1 MKFLRLLPFVVTA
14 LVVFA
19 GCSTALST
27 RKATDL
33 APFRKVYVET
43 RLADNHR
50 LDAQIAAALNALGY
64 EATFGF
70 ATMRPPGV
78 NAIVSYTDRWEWD
91 FKDYMIEFRVEV
103 RDARNDKPLG
113 TGSYYQA
120 SLKTKSSA
128 EVVRLVIEPLFK
140 K

>member
-1 MKFLRLLPFVVTA
+1 MKFLRLLPFTVAA
-14 LVVFA
+14 LVALA

-27 RKATDL
+27 RKAVDL
-33 APFRKVYVET
+33 APFRRVYVET

-120 SLKTKSSA
+120 SLKTKPSA

>member
-1 MKFLRLLPFVVTA
+1 
-14 LVVFA
+14 
-19 GCSTALST
+19 
-27 RKATDL
+27 
-33 APFRKVYVET
+33 
-43 RLADNHR
+43 
-50 LDAQIAAALNALGY
+50 
-64 EATFGF
+64 
-70 ATMRPPGV
+70 
-78 NAIVSYTDRWEWD
+78 VSYTDRWEWD

>member
-1 MKFLRLLPFVVTA
+1 MKFLRLLPFVVAA
-14 LVVFA
+14 LFVLT
-19 GCSTALST
+19 GCATALST
-27 RKATDL
+27 RKAVDL
-33 APFRKVYVET
+33 APFQRVYVET

-50 LDAQIAAALNALGY
+50 LDAQIAAALNTLGY

-103 RDARNDKPLG
+103 RDARNDKPLANG
-113 TGSYYQA
+113 GYYQA
-120 SLKTKSSA
+120 SLKTKPSA
-128 EVVRLVIEPLFK
+128 EVVRLVLEPLFK